1 MGTGGIGKLA
11 MIVLAPVLAAS
22 WQADIAYAIPP
33 SVMEPYRAYMAA
45 IESDNPASAT
55 SHAEAAYQAGVAA
68 RIDADTLAALAEN
81 RAQIYY
87 DLEDYAAAAP
97 AWDDLHALAP
107 DTDTLA
113 LAASA
118 YLLAGDR
125 MSAAARARSLQVSSS
140 RISEDLRFFTGYI
153 IAVHEGP
160 GQYLAQT
167 GNEIRGGDDHAPAI
181 LREILDEGDRAV
193 RSRQRERVI
202 LLSGLAAGVA
212 RGTGMDEAVTG
223 HLAAWYRSA
232 LIGLRNRRALQELLE
247 NSYLVKLL
255 LRQGYFPAI
264 APEEAEFCDES
275 LIERFPPQYPVR
287 ALERGVEGHT
297 VLTFDLGTDGHP
309 ENIEVVFAT
318 PDGNTFSRES
328 VRALERWRYT
338 PPVEDGEPF
347 RRECVETT
355 FSFFLDN

>member
-1 MGTGGIGKLA
+1 
-11 MIVLAPVLAAS
+11 MIVLAPVLPAS

-45 IESDNPASAT
+45 IESDDPANAT
-55 SHAEAAYQAGVAA
+55 THAEAAYQAGVAA

-125 MSAAARARSLQVSSS
+125 ASAAARARSLQVSSS

-160 GQYLAQT
+160 DEYPART
-167 GNEIRGGDDHAPAI
+167 GNQIRGGDDQAPAI

-202 LLSGLAAGVA
+202 LLSGLATGVA

-223 HLAAWYRSA
+223 HLASWYHSA
-232 LIGLRNRRALQELLE
+232 LIGLRNRQALQEFLE

-255 LRQGYFPAI
+255 LRQGYFPGV
-264 APEEAEFCDES
+264 PQGEAGISDQS

-287 ALERGVEGHT
+287 ALERGLEGYT
-297 VLTFDLGTDGHP
+297 VLRFDVGIDGQP
-309 ENIEVVFAT
+309 ENIELVFST
-318 PDGNTFSRES
+318 PDGTTFSRES
-328 VRALERWRYT
+328 VRALERWRY
-338 PPVEDGEPF
+338 PPLVEDGEPA
-347 RRECVETT
+347 RRRGEETA
-355 FSFFLDN
+355 FSFFLDNWPPASQ